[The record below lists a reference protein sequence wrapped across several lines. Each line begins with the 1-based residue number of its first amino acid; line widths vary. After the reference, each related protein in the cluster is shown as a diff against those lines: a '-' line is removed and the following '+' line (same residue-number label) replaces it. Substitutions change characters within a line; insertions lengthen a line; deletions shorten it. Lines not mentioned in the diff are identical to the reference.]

1 LYKTGGESERYSHEQ
16 VQTHLKIPQDF
27 LSQITAIGLAESDN
41 GYRND
46 RTSESSKS
54 GTASHM

>member
-1 LYKTGGESERYSHEQ
+1 M
-16 VQTHLKIPQDF
+16 QTHLKIPQDF
-27 LSQITAIGLAESDN
+27 LSQITAIGTAASDN

>member
-1 LYKTGGESERYSHEQ
+1 M
-16 VQTHLKIPQDF
+16 QTHVKIPQDF
-27 LSQITAIGLAESDN
+27 LSQITAFSVAASEN